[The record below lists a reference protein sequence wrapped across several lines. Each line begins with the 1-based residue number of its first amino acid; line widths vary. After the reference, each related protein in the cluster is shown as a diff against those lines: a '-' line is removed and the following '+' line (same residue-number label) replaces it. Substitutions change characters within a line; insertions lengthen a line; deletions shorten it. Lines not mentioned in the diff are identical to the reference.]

1 MKILVA
7 VDGSK
12 NSLSAAKYAAK
23 LAASL
28 KDKSHLTLISVHDD
42 TALKHLKKYVPKD
55 TVSDYLRGLSEKDIA
70 SAQKLLDKL
79 GVAHDRVIHFGH
91 PAEQIKAVSETGKFD
106 LIVMGSKGRSSIKDL
121 VVGSV
126 AHKLLAIAKVPVLM
140 VK

>member
-12 NSLSAAKYAAK
+12 NALSAAKYAAK
-23 LAASL
+23 MAASV
-28 KDKSHLTLISVHDD
+28 KDESHITIISVHDD

-55 TVSDYLRGLSEKDIA
+55 TVSEYLRGLSEKDIA
-70 SAQKLLDKL
+70 SAQKLFDKM
-79 GVAHDRVIHFGH
+79 GVAHDMVIRFGH
-91 PAEQIKAVSETGKFD
+91 PAEQIKAESESGKFD

-126 AHKLLAIAKVPVLM
+126 AHKVLAIAKVPVLL

>member
-1 MKILVA
+1 MKLLVA

-12 NSLSAAKYAAK
+12 NALSAAKYAAK
-23 LAASL
+23 MAASV
-28 KDKSHLTLISVHDD
+28 KDESHITIISVHDD

-55 TVSDYLRGLSEKDIA
+55 TVSEYLRGLSEKDIA
-70 SAQKLLDKL
+70 SAQKLFDKM
-79 GVAHDRVIHFGH
+79 GVAHDMVIRFGH
-91 PAEQIKAVSETGKFD
+91 PAEQIKAESESGKFD

-126 AHKLLAIAKVPVLM
+126 AHKVLAIAKVPVLL

>member
-1 MKILVA
+1 MKLLVA

-12 NSLSAAKYAAK
+12 NSLSAAKYAAR

-28 KDKSHLTLISVHDD
+28 KGKSHITLISVHDD
-42 TALKHLKKYVPKD
+42 TALKHFKKYVPKD
-55 TVSDYLRGLSEKDIA
+55 TVSDYLRGLSEKDLT
-70 SAQKLLDKL
+70 SAQKLFDKM
-79 GVAHDRVIHFGH
+79 GVAHDMVIRYGH
-91 PAEQIKAVSETGKFD
+91 PADQIKAVSESGKFD

-126 AHKLLAIAKVPVLM
+126 AHKVLALAKVPVLL

>member
-79 GVAHDRVIHFGH
+79 DVAHDMVIHFGH

>member
-79 GVAHDRVIHFGH
+79 GVAHDMVIHFGH

>member
-1 MKILVA
+1 M
-7 VDGSK
+7 
-12 NSLSAAKYAAK
+12 
-23 LAASL
+23 
-28 KDKSHLTLISVHDD
+28 
-42 TALKHLKKYVPKD
+42 
-55 TVSDYLRGLSEKDIA
+55 
-70 SAQKLLDKL
+70 
-79 GVAHDRVIHFGH
+79 VIHFGH

>member
-55 TVSDYLRGLSEKDIA
+55 TVSD
-70 SAQKLLDKL
+70 
-79 GVAHDRVIHFGH
+79 
-91 PAEQIKAVSETGKFD
+91 
-106 LIVMGSKGRSSIKDL
+106 
-121 VVGSV
+121 
-126 AHKLLAIAKVPVLM
+126 
-140 VK
+140 